1 MDVSNRQRA
10 LQVALAIL
18 LLALAPRSAWAHDV
32 GLSRSDWILQGTE
45 LDATFVEA
53 DASRVHVFAADKE
66 CTRAGTHF
74 SCPSSQLL
82 VLRFDFIEEGHPHL
96 VHVGGDVSLDAVADF
111 THKEVK
117 VRGQTGLLSL
127 VRMGIEHILTGFDH
141 LAFLIGL
148 VIVGGRW
155 REMLAA
161 ITAFTVA
168 HSITLGLAAFGV
180 VHGSPLFVEPLIALS
195 VVWVGIENFRINSI
209 AGRWRLTLPF
219 GLIHGFGFASALAA
233 LELPRGRIPMA
244 LFGFNLG
251 VEIGQLAVL
260 ALVLPLLFV
269 LRKWKPFEKWGVR
282 AISAAIAVMGAIW
295 FVLRVTS

>member
-10 LQVALAIL
+10 LQII
-18 LLALAPRSAWAHDV
+18 LLALVLALARSVWAHDV
-32 GLSRSDWILQGTE
+32 GLSRSDWILHGTA

-53 DASRVHVFAADKE
+53 DVSRVHVFADGKE
-66 CTRAGTHF
+66 CVRTGTHF
-74 SCPSSQLL
+74 SCPSSSQLL

-96 VHVGGDVSLDAVADF
+96 VHVGGDVSLDAVADSA
-111 THKEVK
+111 HKEVQ

-148 VIVGGRW
+148 VIVGGRG
-155 REMLAA
+155 RDMLAA

-168 HSITLGLAAFGV
+168 HSITLGMAAFGV

-195 VVWVGIENFRINSI
+195 VVWVGIENFRIPSI

-219 GLIHGFGFASALAA
+219 GLVHGFGFASALAA
-233 LELPRGRIPMA
+233 LDLPRSRIPMA

-282 AISAAIAVMGAIW
+282 AISACIAALGAIW
-295 FVLRVTS
+295 FVMRVVS